1 MDETGQLEKNDVIE
15 TDIASFGMEGEGVA
29 RIDGKAVFIRG
40 AIRGE
45 RVRAKIIATRPKFD
59 VGLL

>member
-1 MDETGQLEKNDVIE
+1 MDELKGLEKNDVIE
-15 TDIASFGMEGEGVA
+15 TDITSMGMEGEGIA
-29 RIDGKAVFIRG
+29 RVDGKAVFIRG